1 MAATESKMTISSLR
15 DNLNKSPI
23 GRLLVEEAFDDEKLA
38 HMFRSRLSR
47 VCKITWQII
56 RLNREDP

>member
-1 MAATESKMTISSLR
+1 MAANESKMTISSLR

-47 VCKITWQII
+47 VCKIT
-56 RLNREDP
+56 